1 MMDLLENVSM
11 EGFQLVNRQFFE
23 TPCEPLLTL
32 WGESIGF
39 SAAAYEALEN
49 CQMVKILLN
58 NERKAIMIVPSS
70 SSDPE
75 AMKWKATEKVCKF
88 RRITCPS
95 FARKLMSDWDLDQE
109 AKYRCYG
116 RAARVDS
123 KVVLYFDFSKAI
135 KIELQKKG

>member
-1 MMDLLENVSM
+1 MIDALENISM
-11 EGFQLVNRQFFE
+11 DGFQVVKRQFFE
-23 TPCEPLLTL
+23 TPTDPLMTV

-49 CQMVKILLN
+49 CQMVRILLN
-58 NERKAIMIVPSS
+58 NERKAVMVMPAT

-75 AMKWKATEKVCKF
+75 AMKWKATAKVCKF

-95 FARKLMSDWDLDQE
+95 FAKKLMVDWGLDLG

-116 RAARVDS
+116 KAARVES
-123 KVVLYFDFSKAI
+123 KVVLLFDFTTAI
-135 KIELQKKG
+135 KLEIPKKE

>member
-1 MMDLLENVSM
+1 MIEALENISM
-11 EGFQLVNRQFFE
+11 DGFQLVNRQFFE
-23 TPCEPLLTL
+23 TPTDPLLTL

-58 NERKAIMIVPSS
+58 NERKAIMVVPAT

-88 RRITCPS
+88 RRITCPA
-95 FARKLMSDWDLDQE
+95 FAKKLMTDWGLDE
-109 AKYRCYG
+109 DAKYRCYG
-116 RAARVDS
+116 RAARVES
-123 KVVLYFDFSKAI
+123 KVVLLFDFATAI
-135 KIELQKKG
+135 KLIIPKKG